1 METITFYSYK
11 GGTGRTLVV
20 ANVARYLS
28 RFAQT
33 VVVLDFDL
41 EAPGLHYKLNLGKP
55 GEGLSVERGVVD
67 YFHASFLQGS
77 APESLKG
84 FFIPLELSPTERGPI
99 YLMAAG
105 NVPSIQYWEKL
116 SQINWHQFLY
126 TPGALGV
133 PRFLELKERI
143 REEFKPDFLLID
155 ARTGITE
162 IGGVATAILP
172 DKVVCLLLN
181 NRENLDGARA
191 VLRSLRRVER
201 PPGLSPVEVIPV
213 LARIPAFDEQGEE
226 SRLVDRVRSFL
237 AEPAEELQ
245 DTIAVSD
252 LFVLHSERDLEVNE
266 CLRIG
271 GNKSPDESVLLRDY
285 LRLFL
290 RLVKPE
296 VIRPHLSP
304 LIEQAKRIAFD
315 DPDRAQTELEL
326 LAEYGHPDAYRELLK
341 FYRLRKAEAA
351 TQLRAAQRYWE
362 VARQVGD
369 PVLWQCIKE
378 NFKEQSPGRSRDPR
392 VDLGFVEEVWRGAG
406 ADDVAIGCTLAE
418 SLDSSGAKDRA
429 ADLLLALVEN
439 TGSDPTAVT
448 SCLRQLRRA
457 GRWTDVKR
465 IIDARGP
472 SLGDHPGFLEELARY
487 VIETRDT
494 VYLRQVSA
502 PRTIELLRRNS
513 PAIAYEL
520 MLAVGDDEGAESTLN
535 QAIQQCE
542 RLADIDTLVSI
553 ADAYIRRNGR
563 EEFERR
569 FRTVLPE
576 ELFDRLRI
584 FLRRRR

>member
-28 RFAQT
+28 RFDQT

-55 GEGLSVERGVVD
+55 GEGLPVERGVVD
-67 YFHASFLQGS
+67 YFHASFQQGG
-77 APESLKG
+77 APESLEG

-99 YLMAAG
+99 HLMAAG
-105 NVPSIQYWEKL
+105 NVPSMQYWEKL
-116 SQINWHQFLY
+116 SQINWHEFLY
-126 TPGALGV
+126 APGAVGV

-191 VLRSLRRVER
+191 VLRSLGRVDR
-201 PPGLSPVEVIPV
+201 PPGMSPVEVIPV

-237 AEPAEELQ
+237 AEPAEDLQ

-271 GNKSPDESVLLRDY
+271 GDKSPDESVLLRDY

-315 DPDRAQTELEL
+315 DPDRAQKELEL

-351 TQLRAAQRYWE
+351 TQLRAAQRFWE
-362 VARQVGD
+362 VARQVND

-378 NFKEQSPGRSRDPR
+378 NFKEQSPGRPREPR

-406 ADDVAIGCTLAE
+406 ADDVEVGCTLAE
-418 SLDSSGAKDRA
+418 SLDNFGSKDRA

-439 TGSDPTAVT
+439 TGSDAKAVT

-465 IIDARGP
+465 IMDAHGGN
-472 SLGDHPGFLEELARY
+472 LGDHPRFLEELARY
-487 VIETRDT
+487 GIETRDT
-494 VYLRQVSA
+494 VYVRQATA

-513 PAIAYEL
+513 PTIAYEL

-535 QAIQQCE
+535 QVIEQCE
-542 RLADIDTLVSI
+542 RPGDMDTLAPI

-569 FRTVLPE
+569 FKARLPE
-576 ELFDRLRI
+576 PLFDYLLHSLRRLR
-584 FLRRRR
+584 